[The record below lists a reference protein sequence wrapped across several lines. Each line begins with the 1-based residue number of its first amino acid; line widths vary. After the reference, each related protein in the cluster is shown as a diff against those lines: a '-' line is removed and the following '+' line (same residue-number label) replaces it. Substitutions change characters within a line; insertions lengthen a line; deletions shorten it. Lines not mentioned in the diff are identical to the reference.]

1 MTAQDAGHARLS
13 PRHVPLRGQAPS
25 PAEAAEQTAA
35 ELAV

>member
-13 PRHVPLRGQAPS
+13 PRHVPLCGQAPS
-25 PAEAAEQTAA
+25 PTEVAEQTAA